1 MYISSGTRTLNDN
14 LSDLKAQIAA
24 NKKGAVLIEELIQ
37 EYSLPIVQAY
47 MGYIQCNAE
56 TAVREVLKKF
66 AVEFQGRTGRSS
78 TEAIDY
84 MDDGTP
90 IQLLVEIDKQT
101 GRVC

>member
-1 MYISSGTRTLNDN
+1 
-14 LSDLKAQIAA
+14 
-24 NKKGAVLIEELIQ
+24 
-37 EYSLPIVQAY
+37 

-66 AVEFQGRTGRSS
+66 AEEFQGRTGKSS

-90 IQLLVEIDKQT
+90 IQLHVEIDTQT
-101 GRVC
+101 GWLCYV